1 MKSDIWKINML
12 KHIKGILGENYSALA
27 EYDCSMDADTFS
39 DMMIDIETM
48 IDEVVESI
56 RG

>member
-1 MKSDIWKINML
+1 MKSDMWKINML
-12 KHIKGILGENYSALA
+12 KHIKSILGENYSTLA

-48 IDEVVESI
+48 IDEVIESI